1 MKIIS
6 QIVLLITILPAI
18 PVFSQQVESLHSL
31 QLGYP
36 GAGYSYEHALGNQFS
51 INMEAGI
58 NISWQKNN
66 INTGIA
72 PFDLDQ
78 NNNQPKEYNKISTEI
93 NFSPIILLEPRIYY
107 NVKTR
112 HKYGSFFNNSASFF
126 CISSGIGLD
135 SFSFRNNTPNF
146 FVVPKWGFRRA
157 MGKHFIFEAKIGGG
171 IKFRNGSSQFI
182 PGLDIKFGYVL

>member
-1 MKIIS
+1 MIR
-6 QIVLLITILPAI
+6 VLFSFFAVILLNIYSVNA
-18 PVFSQQVESLHSL
+18 QQVESLHSL

-36 GAGYSYEHALGNQFS
+36 GARYCYEYALGNQFT

-58 NISWQKNN
+58 NIGWQKSN

-93 NFSPIILLEPRIYY
+93 SFRPIIQLEPRIYY

-112 HKYGSFFNNSASFF
+112 HKYDSFINNSASFF
-126 CISSGIGLD
+126 CISSGISLD

-146 FVVPKWGFRRA
+146 FIVPKWGFRRSI
-157 MGKHFIFEAKIGGG
+157 GNHFIFEAKIGGG
-171 IKFRNGSSQFI
+171 LEFRRGLTQFE
-182 PGLDIKFGYVL
+182 PGLDLKFGYVF